1 MQNEKEPMLS
11 VVVFSYNHKEYI
23 DTCLESI
30 FRQKTDFIYEI
41 LIADDAS
48 PDGTAQM
55 VREKY
60 GERVRVLER
69 KENLG
74 LCRNM
79 YDAFMQARG
88 KYIYE
93 CSGDDYLPTEHVFQ
107 KLAGYLEEHEDIF
120 SVTGWNETYNVAKG
134 TKVVGEVPYRE
145 YTILDFLRGV
155 RVRFFMGM
163 IRNTFKQDKPS
174 YICGGS
180 RNNEEVQIWYY
191 TLTRGKK
198 AVLPECLYTYCY
210 RTDSGTGSYNA
221 THDFLQI
228 LDGYAKGFRAAEN
241 AAGKKYRF
249 ELAKITYFSGAID
262 YYIQNNG
269 WRSVPMLLKVL
280 RPGELRSFAWI
291 KFLMKLNHRKI
302 PAFLLREDRLI
313 RKKTAG

>member
-1 MQNEKEPMLS
+1 MPGKEMRPILS
-11 VVVFSYNHKEYI
+11 VVVFCYNHKEYI
-23 DTCLESI
+23 STCLESI
-30 FRQKTDFIYEI
+30 FRQKTDFTFEI

-48 PDGTAQM
+48 SDGTAQI

-60 GERVRVLER
+60 GDRVRVLER
-69 KENLG
+69 PENLG

-107 KLAGYLEEHEDIF
+107 KLVGYLEEHEDIF

-134 TKVVGEVPYRE
+134 TKVVGEASYTE
-145 YTILDFLRGV
+145 YTLLDFLRGV
-155 RVRFFMGM
+155 RVRFFMGL
-163 IRNTFKQDKPS
+163 IRNTFKQDEPS
-174 YICGGS
+174 YICDGS

-191 TLTRGKK
+191 TLTKSRK
-198 AVLPECLYTYCY
+198 VILPECVYTYCY
-210 RTDSGTGSYNA
+210 RSGSESGSYNA

-228 LDGYAKGFRAAEN
+228 LEGYAEGFRAVEKL
-241 AAGKKYRF
+241 AGKKYKF
-249 ELAKITYFSGAID
+249 DLAKITYFSGAID

-269 WRSVPMLLKVL
+269 WRAAPNLLKVL
-280 RPGELRSFAWI
+280 RPGELCSFAWI

-302 PAFLLREDRLI
+302 PAFLLKEDRLI
-313 RKKTAG
+313 R